1 MSAPDTSIDSSQW
14 VDEYSDMLYI
24 YAYTRVNDHEMA
36 KDLVQDTFIS
46 ALKGL
51 DSFQGKSTIKTWL
64 FSILKRKI
72 IDHWRKQDTRKT
84 KPMSSMDTE
93 QQSGEQRAINQ
104 HEDTSISQ
112 IEVDYENQE
121 LRNIIMG
128 CIQDLPEKWKG
139 IVIDKL
145 VEHRESEEVCKEHD
159 ITPSNL
165 WVIIHRA
172 KKQLQGCLEK
182 KWFNS

>member
-1 MSAPDTSIDSSQW
+1 MAEKTENIDTSTW
-14 VDEYSDMLYI
+14 VDDYADMLFN
-24 YAYTRVNDHEMA
+24 YAFTRVSDEELA
-36 KDLVQDTFIS
+36 RDIVQDTFVS

-51 DSFQGKSTIKTWL
+51 SSFKGNSTIKTWL

-72 IDHWRKQDTRKT
+72 IDHWRKQDSRKT
-84 KPMSSMDTE
+84 KPMSSLGAD
-93 QQSGEQRAINQ
+93 GEDKSNAIIDGQNKG
-104 HEDTSISQ
+104 SISE
-112 IEVDYENQE
+112 IEIDYNNME
-121 LRNIIMG
+121 LRNAILG
-128 CIQDLPEKWKG
+128 CIHDLPEKWKG

-145 VEHRESEEVCKEHD
+145 VEEQDTEDVCNEHN

-172 KKQLQGCLEK
+172 KAQLRNCLEV

>member
-1 MSAPDTSIDSSQW
+1 MSALEQTINTSSW
-14 VDEYSDMLYI
+14 VDEYSDMLYNF
-24 YAYTRVNDHEMA
+24 AYTRVNDHELA
-36 KDLVQDTFIS
+36 KDLVQDTFVSGIK
-46 ALKGL
+46 AL
-51 DSFQGKSTIKTWL
+51 DSFQGKSTVKTWL

-72 IDHWRKQDTRKT
+72 IDYWRKQEVRQTR
-84 KPMSSMDTE
+84 PMSSLGMDD
-93 QQSGEQRAINQ
+93 QDGEDLIVGRQKNN
-104 HEDTSISQ
+104 TISE
-112 IEVDYENQE
+112 IEVNFENQE
-121 LRNIIMG
+121 LRAVIMS

-145 VEHRESEEVCKEHD
+145 VEEMKSEEVCKEHD

-172 KKQLQGCLEK
+172 KVQLKDCLQQ